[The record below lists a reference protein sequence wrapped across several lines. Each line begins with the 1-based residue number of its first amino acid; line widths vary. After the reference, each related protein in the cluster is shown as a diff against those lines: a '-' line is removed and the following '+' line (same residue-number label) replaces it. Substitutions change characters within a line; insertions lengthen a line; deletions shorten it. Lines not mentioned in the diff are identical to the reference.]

1 MSILRA
7 ASVAAAG
14 GAAAAALIYGAAG
27 PRCRLN
33 AAPGDTEDK
42 RFVRTASLLRRSS
55 LHSLNPDLQKVGL
68 AEDPREATPFRGKPK
83 QTAVVRIALTGG
95 PCAGKSS
102 CLAYI
107 TETAT
112 AAGFDVY
119 RSPEVATLLFNAGCQ
134 LPLGDPEGMFRF
146 QSSLVRLQLA
156 VERNLTTIAA
166 STGRPSIIIFDR
178 GCLDAKGYMDPPTWA
193 RVLGEADSTSSDTGT
208 VKKGVTES
216 YLLNRCERSQNVHPA
231 PLPPCPTLRYRPI
244 SSNLVQS
251 RPSDD
256 GVLHLVTAADGAPE
270 YYKYGKVKDDLG
282 NTVIRHETP
291 EQAVALDV
299 QTRTPQMASDASDGL
314 L

>member
-1 MSILRA
+1 
-7 ASVAAAG
+7 
-14 GAAAAALIYGAAG
+14 
-27 PRCRLN
+27 
-33 AAPGDTEDK
+33 
-42 RFVRTASLLRRSS
+42 
-55 LHSLNPDLQKVGL
+55 
-68 AEDPREATPFRGKPK
+68 
-83 QTAVVRIALTGG
+83 
-95 PCAGKSS
+95 
-102 CLAYI
+102 
-107 TETAT
+107 
-112 AAGFDVY
+112 
-119 RSPEVATLLFNAGCQ
+119 
-134 LPLGDPEGMFRF
+134 MFRF

-231 PLPPCPTLRYRPI
+231 PFASMSHPPI

-282 NTVIRHETP
+282 NVVIRHETP

>member
-1 MSILRA
+1 MLTFRA
-7 ASVAAAG
+7 TSVAAGAA
-14 GAAAAALIYGAAG
+14 GAAAAALYGAA
-27 PRCRLN
+27 RCRLN

-55 LHSLNPDLQKVGL
+55 LHSLNPDLQKAGL

-102 CLAYI
+102 CLAHI

-178 GCLDAKGYMDPPTWA
+178 GCLDAKGYMDPPTWV

-208 VKKGVTES
+208 LKKGVTES
-216 YLLNRCERSQNVHPA
+216 YLLNRCERSQISHANSSFAPMSHP
-231 PLPPCPTLRYRPI
+231 PI
-244 SSNLVQS
+244 SSNLV
-251 RPSDD
+251 R
-256 GVLHLVTAADGAPE
+256 
-270 YYKYGKVKDDLG
+270 
-282 NTVIRHETP
+282 
-291 EQAVALDV
+291 
-299 QTRTPQMASDASDGL
+299 QMMGCYTW
-314 L
+314 

>member
-1 MSILRA
+1 MLTFRA
-7 ASVAAAG
+7 TSVAAGAA
-14 GAAAAALIYGAAG
+14 GAAAAALYGAA
-27 PRCRLN
+27 RCRLN

-55 LHSLNPDLQKVGL
+55 LHSLNPDLQKAGL

-102 CLAYI
+102 CLAHI

-178 GCLDAKGYMDPPTWA
+178 GCLDAKGYMDLPTWA

-216 YLLNRCERSQNVHPA
+216 YLLNRCERSQKSTL
-231 PLPPCPTLRYRPI
+231 PLCLHVPP
-244 SSNLVQS
+244 SDLVQS
-251 RPSDD
+251 CPSDD

-270 YYKYGKVKDDLG
+270 YYKYGKVTDDSG
-282 NTVIRHETP
+282 NVVIRHETP

-299 QTRTPQMASDASDGL
+299 QTRAPLMASDGL
-314 L
+314 